1 MDDKPGWLKIAISVI
16 GRFFCC
22 VLISYLAFKIGGV
35 HGGVA
40 SIAAWGVL
48 FAKPIMDFFI
58 WYYQTASQAPIKKY
72 NGNYYEFANTQIRIF
87 VVANKL
93 WCVDKDVLK
102 VIGEKP
108 NVMLELLFTAT
119 EYDRITDTKF
129 NGFSEAGLA
138 KLLQKSTHF
147 EALRMLHWFQ
157 REVQKQHYRKLEVA
171 SEIKNKKAVDALK

>member
-1 MDDKPGWLKIAISVI
+1 MNGKPEWLQTATSVI
-16 GRFFCC
+16 GRFITC
-22 VLISYLAFKIGGV
+22 VIVSYIAFRIGGLV
-35 HGGVA
+35 GMVL
-40 SIAAWGVL
+40 STPIWGVL
-48 FAKPIMDFFI
+48 FAKVVMDLCI
-58 WYYQTASQAPIKKY
+58 WCYQTASQAPIKKY
-72 NGNYYEFANTQIRIF
+72 NGNYYEFAHTQIRVF
-87 VVANKL
+87 VVANRL

-108 NVMLELLFTAT
+108 NVMLESLFTAT

-129 NGFSEAGLA
+129 NGFSEAGLE

-171 SEIKNKKAVDALK
+171 SEIKNKKPVDALK